1 MARHTGFR
9 LALGLLFVVSLLF
22 LPVIACCQSRDSV
35 LTRLGEAHLD
45 SLASQAAQEIRK
57 ANLQEREPKVLVID
71 FFRSSPGNSSRLG
84 TLLADRFSEWLTAYS
99 AGLNILDR
107 KILKDY
113 LTTNWTTLED
123 LRSRDVC
130 LWIGRQMGATGVIL
144 GTLYE
149 ENGQISLTVHLE
161 GFGPVAKEEDIFQV
175 TDETARFPVTEE
187 MHAMFFE
194 PGPNYARKAHDIPE
208 EPGVFKS
215 GLGAGWP
222 ICISCASPVYSDAA
236 RGAKFQRVLPTS
248 PQRRV
253 QFESFAG
260 VDILLAM
267 TPVAERRW
275 NWLLWAGFLLSVLA
289 FFSYFFF
296 FVQFPLT
303 RNFPW
308 VNLLLFAFAA
318 GFLAV
323 GIRRAFRRSELYRRK
338 ALGPIL
344 AGLTALIFGAFAFRM
359 FVVAW

>member
-22 LPVIACCQSRDSV
+22 LPVIACCQSRDPV
-35 LTRLGEAHLD
+35 LTRLGEAYLD
-45 SLASQAAQEIRK
+45 SLASRAAQEIRK

-84 TLLADRFSEWLTAYS
+84 TLLADRFSEWLAAYS

-123 LRSRDVC
+123 LQSRDVC
-130 LWIGRQMGATGVIL
+130 LWIARQLRATGVIL

-187 MHAMFFE
+187 MHAMLFE
-194 PGPNYARKAHDIPE
+194 RGPNYARKAD
-208 EPGVFKS
+208 

-222 ICISCASPVYSDAA
+222 MCTSCASPSYSDAA
-236 RGAKFQRVLPTS
+236 
-248 PQRRV
+248 
-253 QFESFAG
+253 
-260 VDILLAM
+260 
-267 TPVAERRW
+267 
-275 NWLLWAGFLLSVLA
+275 
-289 FFSYFFF
+289 
-296 FVQFPLT
+296 
-303 RNFPW
+303 
-308 VNLLLFAFAA
+308 
-318 GFLAV
+318 
-323 GIRRAFRRSELYRRK
+323 
-338 ALGPIL
+338 
-344 AGLTALIFGAFAFRM
+344 
-359 FVVAW
+359 

>member
-9 LALGLLFVVSLLF
+9 LALGLLFVVPLLF
-22 LPVIACCQSRDSV
+22 LPIIACCQSRDSV

-45 SLASQAAQEIRK
+45 SLASQAAQKIRE

-84 TLLADRFSEWLTAYS
+84 TLLADRFSEWLTANS

-222 ICISCASPVYSDAA
+222 ICTSCASPVYSDAA
-236 RGAKFQRVLPTS
+236 RAAKFQGTVVLSIVVTAEGKAASIYVLKGAPFGLTTKTIEA
-248 PQRRV
+248 V
-253 QFESFAG
+253 QDWRFEPALKDG
-260 VDILLAM
+260 N
-267 TPVAERRW
+267 PVPVRAQVE
-275 NWLLWAGFLLSVLA
+275 V
-289 FFSYFFF
+289 
-296 FVQFPLT
+296 
-303 RNFPW
+303 
-308 VNLLLFAFAA
+308 
-318 GFLAV
+318 
-323 GIRRAFRRSELYRRK
+323 AFRLN
-338 ALGPIL
+338 
-344 AGLTALIFGAFAFRM
+344 
-359 FVVAW
+359 

>member
-1 MARHTGFR
+1 MARQTGFR
-9 LALGLLFVVSLLF
+9 LALGLLFVVPLLF
-22 LPVIACCQSRDSV
+22 LPIIACCQSRDSV

-45 SLASQAAQEIRK
+45 SLASQAAQKIRE

-84 TLLADRFSEWLTAYS
+84 TLLADRFSEWLTANS

-113 LTTNWTTLED
+113 LTTNWVTLED

-130 LWIGRQMGATGVIL
+130 LRIGRQMGATGVIL

-161 GFGPVAKEEDIFQV
+161 GFGPVAKKADIFQV

-187 MHAMFFE
+187 MRAMLFE

-222 ICISCASPVYSDAA
+222 ICTGCASPVYSDAA
-236 RGAKFQRVLPTS
+236 RAAKFQGTVVLSIVVTTEGKATS
-248 PQRRV
+248 IYVLKGAPFGLTTKTIEAV
-253 QFESFAG
+253 QDWRFEPALKDG
-260 VDILLAM
+260 N
-267 TPVAERRW
+267 PVPVRAQVE
-275 NWLLWAGFLLSVLA
+275 V
-289 FFSYFFF
+289 
-296 FVQFPLT
+296 
-303 RNFPW
+303 
-308 VNLLLFAFAA
+308 
-318 GFLAV
+318 
-323 GIRRAFRRSELYRRK
+323 AFRLN
-338 ALGPIL
+338 
-344 AGLTALIFGAFAFRM
+344 
-359 FVVAW
+359 